1 MKVSRVRPLRTFL
14 NLYGLKSTKKLQ
26 LSLESWYFRSIL
38 LAFQTGREHY
48 QTTMRCEDKWVC
60 KYGTGE
66 GAEEWAA
73 CTQQNEGGWEMRR
86 DQNSHFHFMDKK
98 YDDTQRTRHGRKYW
112 VATFSET
119 ILVRRNNWIRHEAWW
134 WWLIRELFVCIFLY
148 GILFYHAHLTFKDGR
163 CAQKNPRKDYR
174 QSLTLLPLLTLMIKK
189 TKQSSMQSLPS
200 YSRCLLIFSLLP
212 TNEMTATKKTTLSLS
227 SQRGSRM
234 ARWDCFCRQA
244 VTL

>member
-1 MKVSRVRPLRTFL
+1 
-14 NLYGLKSTKKLQ
+14 
-26 LSLESWYFRSIL
+26 
-38 LAFQTGREHY
+38 
-48 QTTMRCEDKWVC
+48 MRCEDKWVC

-163 CAQKNPRKDYR
+163 CAQKPPRKDYR

-200 YSRCLLIFSLLP
+200 YSRCLLIFFFAPYKWDDCDKKNDTQFELTTGLSDGEMRLFLQAGCHLVN
-212 TNEMTATKKTTLSLS
+212 NELRNDKEQKGMGGSNAKINNNSRGKNKGTAGL
-227 SQRGSRM
+227 
-234 ARWDCFCRQA
+234 
-244 VTL
+244 